1 MKVIILKKWHDDS
14 IFIKAIKNKVYK
26 AIRRAK

>member
-1 MKVIILKKWHDDS
+1 MKVIILRKWHDDS
-14 IFIKAIKNKVYK
+14 IFIKGRKNKAYT